1 MNKKKKLLMTVGLS
15 SVLITPAVLQQVKS
29 NNIAHPPVLS
39 IFSRVQSIAHAD
51 NNTTS
56 IQYASCD
63 GLNHIN
69 VTLNHSLQG
78 DLKSQ
83 VSFDNGDGIKDI
95 SQNGNTLSI
104 TTNNNID
111 FQKKMEVKVD
121 NAVWDIREED
131 GTAMPV
137 VRSVAFDDAYY
148 YSGNDLGANYSS
160 GSTTFK
166 LWAPTA
172 QNVSLNLFQS
182 TDPKAKLKSWT
193 PMKYEG
199 HGVWSVT
206 VQGDL
211 KDTAYDF
218 NVEFADGSANETY
231 DPYATA
237 CTEYGNRS
245 VILSPAEMGA
255 PVKSIAD
262 GNHPTNDQIEEIHVR
277 DFTIDPSS
285 GVPANLRGTYLG
297 AIQKGAKN
305 SAGQPTGLD
314 YLKSL
319 GINTVQ
325 IQPMFEYDDP
335 DGHYDWG
342 YDPHNYNVPEGL
354 YSTNREDPAT
364 RIRECKAMIQGFH
377 DAGIKVNMD
386 VVYNHVSST
395 GDNALAKTVPGY
407 YFHYGS
413 NGKLTNSSGCGND
426 VASNR
431 KMVRKYIVHSVNYW
445 HDEYGVDGYRFDL
458 MGNLDVDTMNEIAKD
473 LPNSVIYG
481 EGWNLGTN
489 IPDNE
494 KADQWNEP
502 SMPAIGSFNGW
513 GRDVMRGNGDGKT
526 PGFIDG
532 DSSQDSMWRL
542 ANFLLGSQNRNT
554 GDSARDKDARYVN
567 ANQVINYA
575 ECHDNKTL
583 FDKIKTIYPNE
594 PDNVTMRRAELA
606 NSITYLAAGVPFSQM
621 GQEFGR
627 SKNGDANSYN
637 TGDAENSIKWNNE
650 NTYNWS
656 VNYEKGLIKLRKQ
669 LSSLRSS
676 NFDDIAKNMT
686 FLQQGN
692 GIVTYKLNDP
702 SGTYIIGFSS
712 DPSEQPMQNIPD
724 GKYQVLI
731 KDCNSYLDNPQTI
744 DVKNS
749 DIKIPSLSAIVLKQV
764 NDTDNKPATSTS
776 SSSSNSSSS
785 SKPAVSSSS
794 QQNKPA
800 SSTSTPTVSS
810 SASSQTQP
818 TASSSSSAQPA
829 ASSSSSA
836 APSNTTSSPNNP
848 GASSSSQPAHQDS
861 SQQKGFNYVDTIIYK
876 TADGKQVGTYE
887 YKWSNLNP
895 KDAFN
900 DNIAKEHCPQG
911 YHIIKKTGQT
921 SPVLPDVEN
930 NQTIPVAYEYE
941 VAKDA
946 PASSSTTESTNKSD
960 TNSAQKSSSS
970 ITDKNQSSA
979 KKDDTTAT
987 VSKSDNNKSA
997 TDKST
1002 DNKGN
1007 TNTTVK
1013 SSSAAANKDNAANK
1027 TNGDNKANDAK
1038 SSSHTTASSITA
1050 SSTKSGAVKATDS
1063 SKSSA
1068 SSVSG
1073 ASKKSATSSSTDKAK
1088 AQSSSIASSSQKSS
1102 NIASETD
1109 DHATDSNKD
1118 NKSEASSTEQDTNAS
1133 QSSSTVKSEAEQ
1145 EPVKNGYKSANAEN
1159 GNSGNSANV
1168 SPETTTTT
1176 TTSTS
1181 TSTEP
1186 GDDTYSAQKAAMLAK
1201 TNAKAEQGG
1210 IIATI
1215 GAIFATI
1222 AGWFGLKKKDN

>member
-1 MNKKKKLLMTVGLS
+1 MNKKKKMLITVGLS

-29 NNIAHPPVLS
+29 NNLTHSPMLS
-39 IFSRVQSIAHAD
+39 VFSRVQSVAHAD
-51 NNTTS
+51 NGTTA

-69 VTLNHSLQG
+69 VTLDHSLQG

-83 VSFDNGDGIKDI
+83 VSFDNGGGIKDV

-131 GTAMPV
+131 ETAMPV

-148 YSGNDLGANYSS
+148 YSGNDLGVNYSS

-206 VQGDL
+206 IQGDL

-245 VILSPAEMGA
+245 VVLSPDEMGA

-297 AIQKGAKN
+297 AIQKGTKN

-395 GDNALAKTVPGY
+395 GNNALAKTVPGY

-445 HDEYGVDGYRFDL
+445 HNEYGVDGYRFDL

-473 LPNSVIYG
+473 LPDSVIYG

-502 SMPAIGSFNGW
+502 DMPAVGSFNGW
-513 GRDVMRGNGDGKT
+513 GRDVIRGNGDGKT

-554 GDSARDKDARYVN
+554 GDSAKDKDARYVN

-676 NFDDIAKNMT
+676 NFNDIAKNMT

-712 DPSEQPMQNIPD
+712 DPNEQPMQNIPD

-749 DIKIPSLSAIVLKQV
+749 DIKIPALSAIVLKQV
-764 NDTDNKPATSTS
+764 PDTKPSTTPSQSSSSAKPATSS
-776 SSSSNSSSS
+776 SAQQN
-785 SKPAVSSSS
+785 KPAVSSSS
-794 QQNKPA
+794 
-800 SSTSTPTVSS
+800 TPTVSS
-810 SASSQTQP
+810 SSAQSS
-818 TASSSSSAQPA
+818 QPA
-829 ASSSSSA
+829 ASSSSNQPVASSSSTA
-836 APSNTTSSPNNP
+836 SSNTTSSPNNP
-848 GASSSSQPAHQDS
+848 GASSSQPAHQDS
-861 SQQKGFNYVDTIIYK
+861 SQQKGFNYIDTIIYK

-900 DNIAKEHCPQG
+900 DNIAKEHCPKG
-911 YHIIKKTGQT
+911 YHIVKQT
-921 SPVLPDVEN
+921 KQSSPILPDVED

-941 VAKDA
+941 VAKDTT
-946 PASSSTTESTNKSD
+946 ASSSNTESTNKSD
-960 TNSAQKSSSS
+960 TNSAQNSSASA
-970 ITDKNQSSA
+970 TDKNQSSA
-979 KKDDTTAT
+979 KKDTIAT
-987 VSKSDNNKSA
+987 DSKSDNNKPA

-1002 DNKGN
+1002 DSKK
-1007 TNTTVK
+1007 TTTTVK
-1013 SSSAAANKDNAANK
+1013 SSSTAVNKDNSANK
-1027 TNGDNKANDAK
+1027 TTSAKNLSHTMTFSIKASSAK
-1038 SSSHTTASSITA
+1038 SDV
-1050 SSTKSGAVKATDS
+1050 VKAS

-1073 ASKKSATSSSTDKAK
+1073 VSKKSATPSSTDKAK
-1088 AQSSSIASSSQKSS
+1088 VQSSSIASSSQKSS
-1102 NIASETD
+1102 SIASETD
-1109 DHATDSNKD
+1109 DHATGSNKD
-1118 NKSEASSTEQDTNAS
+1118 NQSEVSSTEQDKTVS
-1133 QSSSTVKSEAEQ
+1133 QSSSVVKSETQQ
-1145 EPVKNGYKSANAEN
+1145 EPVKDGYKSANAEN
-1159 GNSGNSANV
+1159 GNGGNTVNV
-1168 SPETTTTT
+1168 SPETTTT

-1186 GDDTYSAQKAAMLAK
+1186 GDDTYSAQKAAILAK

-1210 IIATI
+1210 IITAI

-1222 AGWFGLKKKDN
+1222 AGWFGLKKKTDK